1 MVRIERCVCMDM
13 TFAELLAIARREG
26 LDAQALERET
36 GCGSRCGMC
45 MPYIEES
52 LRTGRVVFHE
62 ILVRGRSPSRGAAFT
77 RGRSGARVRGS

>member
-26 LDAQALERET
+26 LDADGLERET

-45 MPYIEES
+45 PPYIEEA

-62 ILVRGRSPSRGAAFT
+62 ILVQGRSQSRATSFT
-77 RGRSGARVRGS
+77 RGRSGARARGS